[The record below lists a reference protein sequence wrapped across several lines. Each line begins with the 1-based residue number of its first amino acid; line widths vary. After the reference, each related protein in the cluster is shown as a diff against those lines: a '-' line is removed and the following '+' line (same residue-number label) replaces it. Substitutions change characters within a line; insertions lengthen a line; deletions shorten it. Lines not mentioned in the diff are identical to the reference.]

1 MEHHEAVRS
10 RAAERY
16 VARELPPAER
26 DAFEQH
32 FFDCPECAQEVQF
45 EQAFAANLRAVL
57 REGLDRSQSVEAS
70 PSFWRK
76 WRQWVHLRP
85 ATAFSLGGNI
95 VMAAVLG
102 YVVLAGA
109 RHTSAPRFTHPYF
122 APGPTH
128 GAEDVHAI
136 PAGEAL
142 YVVRFPSAGAASQ
155 SYSYEILN
163 AAGQR
168 ESSGSLKAPAGED
181 DSLYLEVPLESLSA
195 GIHTLVIRGGSGG
208 EIVSWSKFQ
217 TSR

>member
-57 REGLDRSQSVEAS
+57 REGLDRSQPVVAG
-70 PSFWRK
+70 PGFWRK
-76 WRQWVHLRP
+76 WRQWIRVRP
-85 ATAFSLGGNI
+85 VAAFSLGGNI

-136 PAGEAL
+136 PTGETL
-142 YVVRFPSAGAASQ
+142 YVVRFPSAGAGAQ

-168 ESSGSLKAPAGED
+168 EASASLKAPAGQD
-181 DSLYLEVPLESLSA
+181 DSLYLEVQLDSLSA
-195 GIHTLVIRGGSGG
+195 GVHTLIIRGGSGG